1 MIEFKDVSK
10 SFKDKKVLDNV
21 SFNIEEGEFV
31 CIIGGSGCGK
41 TTALKMI
48 NKLILPTDGT
58 IYVNG
63 KDISKENEIELRRN
77 IGYVIQQTGL
87 FPHMTVREN
96 IELIPKI
103 KNKRNKEKEGKKK
116 KLKNF

>member
-1 MIEFKDVSK
+1 
-10 SFKDKKVLDNV
+10 
-21 SFNIEEGEFV
+21 
-31 CIIGGSGCGK
+31 
-41 TTALKMI
+41 MI

-103 KNKRNKEKEGKKK
+103 KNKRNNGKDISKENEIELRRNIGYVIQQTGLFPHMTVRENIELIPKIKNKRNKEKEGKKEEA
-116 KLKNF
+116 